1 MPVLKCTQKLIKAFG
16 KSAEKLFPA
25 TNTDKS
31 DTSILGYWSAHLVMF
46 ARMRFVLFV
55 NEKTLLTI
63 FIHLNPKGN
72 LLLRFQQSLFRELL
86 RLKIPAD
93 KATEETLEFQ
103 HFTLEKNT
111 DRSMA
116 SYMNQMSFEY
126 KTLLAM
132 HIEEKETFEIE
143 PAQILVNG
151 TPRIKREHV
160 FPNDYVR
167 ELFGVK
173 NDRRFY

>member
-16 KSAEKLFPA
+16 KSAEKLFPG

-31 DTSILGYWSAHLVMF
+31 DTSILKYWNAHLIMF

-63 FIHLNPKGN
+63 FIHLNPKEN
-72 LLLRFQQSLFRELL
+72 LLLRFQQSLFRELI
-86 RLKIPAD
+86 RLQISAD
-93 KATEETLEFQ
+93 KAAEETLKFQ
-103 HFTLEKNT
+103 NFTLEKNT

-116 SYMNQMSFEY
+116 IYMNQMSFEY
-126 KTLLAM
+126 KILLAM

-143 PAQILVNG
+143 PAQILING
-151 TPRIKREHV
+151 TPHIKREHV

-173 NDRRFY
+173 NKRKFH